1 MAVNV
6 SSGGFPGEE
15 IYEEEIDG
23 IHEEIDW
30 RKRSKDR
37 PSAEITLKDETR
49 KFLS

>member
-23 IHEEIDW
+23 LKKKKYMRRLIGERGARIDPPQ
-30 RKRSKDR
+30 KSH
-37 PSAEITLKDETR
+37 
-49 KFLS
+49 